1 MSCWEKCFHTNIFPN
16 RWYYIS
22 KSLSPGEKLSMKESY
37 MHCPWALEC
46 SELILCELICVLPA
60 RQPLFKYFE
69 GAITAH
75 WVSCNSALKI
85 DWLTQG
91 GRYHSLSSIHTM
103 AYYAVENGHLRRV
116 QMDCVKRSGIE
127 TNLTC
132 CVFLMCN
139 LEDYPNA
146 FYAVNYAGLNEPL
159 VTGKIF
165 LLFKRPSLTC
175 ITPCYNAL
183 YLLLLKCSMD

>member
-1 MSCWEKCFHTNIFPN
+1 MLRTNFMWAHLRTSSSSTFIQIFWRSHNCPL
-16 RWYYIS
+16 S
-22 KSLSPGEKLSMKESY
+22 KLQQCAENWLIDPG
-37 MHCPWALEC
+37 
-46 SELILCELICVLPA
+46 
-60 RQPLFKYFE
+60 
-69 GAITAH
+69 
-75 WVSCNSALKI
+75 
-85 DWLTQG
+85 G

-103 AYYAVENGHLRRV
+103 AYNAVENGHLRRV